1 VSEKRLNVLYYC
13 MGAFS
18 SSLLLLGSLFL
29 FCDIEINERIFNS
42 FSRFIVA
49 TTGERSFSKLRPN
62 RLRIRPSSLVLK
74 ELELKG
80 ASFDNTRN
88 LISKEVGLHNS
99 FVVKPDP
106 KRVYRLRPNISLEG
120 YFLLSNKSMSFDG
133 PLLYLD
139 GSKIYSKAVQNYLK
153 SEAFGKFE
161 VHSDERG
168 YRKTVPKVSH
178 PLKTLIVGDSV
189 AFGLGVN
196 DDQTLASHLQ
206 RLLGNETEVINA
218 GLSGYDTKSNREV
231 IIDHRDKGVSHLV
244 YIICQNDLEAIEGS
258 NNIEKIKK
266 IANEIMQYRNSFK
279 RVSIVFHQY
288 LYEVNPA
295 LFKPGQYEKVVRF
308 NEALKSLEAH
318 YEAKDSVQF
327 YNWYNLVGD
336 FNLEKGTSFASFALY
351 SDHCHFSSLGN
362 LVLAQALA
370 KSYLDKP

>member
-1 VSEKRLNVLYYC
+1 
-13 MGAFS
+13 
-18 SSLLLLGSLFL
+18 
-29 FCDIEINERIFNS
+29 
-42 FSRFIVA
+42 
-49 TTGERSFSKLRPN
+49 
-62 RLRIRPSSLVLK
+62 VLK

-99 FVVKPDP
+99 FVVRPDP
-106 KRVYRLRPNISLEG
+106 KKVYRLRPNISLEG